1 MNKVYIAGGCEYNNS
16 ISHHGIKGQKWGE
29 RRYQN
34 PDGTLTEEGIK
45 RYSKSSP
52 RKMTKIINR
61 QNKKRIDLFNL
72 DDDPEYKKI
81 ERKLFTEN
89 ISLAKIARD
98 KNLNVYSKTGKHG
111 KSIEITKKTKN
122 AKQYL
127 SDEFLN
133 KYAGKNYYEFTK
145 LMLKEE
151 EEAHEAD
158 RDYNPEVLK
167 REKERNKKYLN
178 KLKKEVNN

>member
-1 MNKVYIAGGCEYNNS
+1 
-16 ISHHGIKGQKWGE
+16 
-29 RRYQN
+29 
-34 PDGTLTEEGIK
+34 
-45 RYSKSSP
+45 
-52 RKMTKIINR
+52 MTKIINS
-61 QNKKRIDLFNL
+61 QNKKRIGLFDL

-89 ISLAKIARD
+89 ILLAKIARD
-98 KNLNVYSKTGKHG
+98 KNLNLYTKSDKHG
-111 KSIEITKKTKN
+111 KRIDITKKTKK

-158 RDYNPEVLK
+158 KDYNPEVLK
-167 REKERNKKYLN
+167 REKERNKKYLS

>member
-34 PDGTLTEEGIK
+34 PDGTLTKEGIK

-61 QNKKRIDLFNL
+61 QNKKRIGLFNL

-98 KNLNVYSKTGKHG
+98 KNLNVYSKIHQT
-111 KSIEITKKTKN
+111 SI
-122 AKQYL
+122 
-127 SDEFLN
+127 
-133 KYAGKNYYEFTK
+133 
-145 LMLKEE
+145 
-151 EEAHEAD
+151 
-158 RDYNPEVLK
+158 V
-167 REKERNKKYLN
+167 
-178 KLKKEVNN
+178 

>member
-52 RKMTKIINR
+52 RKMTKIINS
-61 QNKKRIDLFNL
+61 QNKKRIGLFDL

-89 ISLAKIARD
+89 ILLAKIARD
-98 KNLNVYSKTGKHG
+98 KNLNLYTKSDKHG
-111 KSIEITKKTKN
+111 KRIDITKKTKK

-158 RDYNPEVLK
+158 KDYNPEVLK
-167 REKERNKKYLN
+167 REKERNKKYLS
-178 KLKKEVNN
+178 KLKKEVDN